1 MYRIEVASGEETV
14 FRTIEELAVGI
25 RNGVVTPRARIYHH
39 ASQKWLPIGLHP
51 HYKKAL
57 EMPAASASHAP
68 VIATT
73 PVPTP
78 SRLKAHSSS
87 HPQPLSV
94 VHYPEPQRSP
104 EPSHT
109 AEPDPLP
116 GSAAEP
122 KIPAPVQS
130 PVIAMQN
137 EVLRDLPVIS
147 IPEPLPWS
155 RKVSPAV
162 APPVEAHA
170 PAVDAR
176 SPLTP
181 HAPLTH
187 TPITH
192 APVTYA
198 PITHAPV
205 TYAPVTH
212 APVTYAPVTHAPV
225 THSPVTHAPVT
236 HAPVTHAPAV
246 HAPAVH
252 APAVHAPVVHAPVT
266 HAPVPHA
273 PVPRAPVPR
282 ATEPFRSME
291 YRPPAEERIDTA
303 YELPHPRPTARRSR
317 RMGGRPLLLLGAAAS
332 LVVGTHLALTATP
345 SASANSS
352 EAPASVAGD
361 EVPESASE
369 PPAAEAAQPAAGTSS
384 AETRATQTRPT
395 EGPRVATEAPRV
407 TIAPARVPMTPGPAF
422 AGSVPARPG
431 AVPTGAPK
439 ATTSAP
445 APAAASVAPSITPAP
460 ATIELALPD
469 LPPDSVV
476 PAART
481 GDTMGMKKILR
492 ALNGAKPAEA
502 SAAP

>member
-57 EMPAASASHAP
+57 EMPAASAPHAP
-68 VIATT
+68 VTATT

-78 SRLKAHSSS
+78 SRLKAQSSS
-87 HPQPLSV
+87 RPQPLSV

-109 AEPDPLP
+109 TEPDALP
-116 GSAAEP
+116 KSATAP
-122 KIPAPVQS
+122 KISAPVQS

-155 RKVSPAV
+155 KKVSPAV

-170 PAVDAR
+170 SAVDVPA
-176 SPLTP
+176 PLTP
-181 HAPLTH
+181 HGPLTH
-187 TPITH
+187 T
-192 APVTYA
+192 
-198 PITHAPV
+198 
-205 TYAPVTH
+205 PVTH
-212 APVTYAPVTHAPV
+212 APVTYAPLTYAPATHAPATHAPATHAPV
-225 THSPVTHAPVT
+225 VHAPVVRAPVV
-236 HAPVTHAPAV
+236 HAPVV
-246 HAPAVH
+246 HAPV
-252 APAVHAPVVHAPVT
+252 VHAPVVHAPVT
-266 HAPVPHA
+266 HAS
-273 PVPRAPVPR
+273 VPR

-291 YRPPAEERIDTA
+291 YRPPAEERDDA
-303 YELPHPRPTARRSR
+303 ADELPHPRPTARRSR

-332 LVVGTHLALTATP
+332 LVVGTHLVLTATP
-345 SASANSS
+345 SASADPS
-352 EAPASVAGD
+352 EAPASVAED

-369 PPAAEAAQPAAGTSS
+369 P
-384 AETRATQTRPT
+384 RATQTRP
-395 EGPRVATEAPRV
+395 TEAPRV

-431 AVPTGAPK
+431 AVPAGMPK

-445 APAAASVAPSITPAP
+445 APAAASMAPSITPAP
-460 ATIELALPD
+460 AAIELALPS
-469 LPPDSVV
+469 LPPDSGV

-481 GDTMGMKKILR
+481 GDTLGMKKILR
-492 ALNGAKPAEA
+492 ALNGAKPAES